1 MQAKQVR
8 SEFMIKKVRVSTF
21 LVRQPLAF
29 VASLVPYCT
38 LAFRHSDSEPEASD
52 NRLTHQVFLQT
63 FESGDY
69 HLQQSCFAEAPFS
82 ATRLILVPHVADP
95 GQYSLSQII
104 VPGGRDT
111 LKVKG
116 WPSPT
121 GAKPP
126 LWSIRQRS
134 LCWEDPNSQ
143 FEGHLPFG
151 CRRIIRARYVTAL
164 PAR

>member
-1 MQAKQVR
+1 
-8 SEFMIKKVRVSTF
+8 MIKKVRVSTF

-121 GAKPP
+121 GANLPCGVFASAPYAGK
-126 LWSIRQRS
+126 IRTVS
-134 LCWEDPNSQ
+134 SKGIYLLDADASS
-143 FEGHLPFG
+143 G
-151 CRRIIRARYVTAL
+151 
-164 PAR
+164 PAT